1 MDFCNKIDLSIV
13 NKRSVES
20 LIKAGTFDSLNVYRS
35 QLLSVFE
42 KIMEEYILRER
53 KI

>member
-20 LIKAGTFDSLNVYRS
+20 LIKAGTFDSLKVYRS

-42 KIMEEYILRER
+42 K
-53 KI
+53 